1 MNNWLQIDR
10 ERRRSII
17 ETLSKKTGLSP
28 VSIEKDWWVSEVLRA
43 LFSTSFASHLSFKG
57 GTSLSKCWNLI
68 ERFSED
74 VDIAINR
81 EFLGFQGAISKTQ
94 ISDKL
99 RRASCT
105 FVRETMKSDL
115 EQQLLGQGID
125 KSLFNVTVNK
135 TSVSTTDPEIIEV
148 HYQSILPETSYI
160 QNRILIEV
168 SGRSMTEPVE
178 EVEINSII
186 SQDFPSAE
194 FAKETGEIRVNRMSR
209 HIYDLEKLMDAQI
222 AQEALHDTAL
232 YKAVMEHRR
241 KFIGLKGFDYS
252 TLEPQSIS
260 FVPPDEVISYWRED
274 YKNMQNSMI
283 YGKSLSFDKLIER
296 ITELNE
302 RFKAIDFA

>member
-105 FVRETMKSDL
+105 FFRETMKSDL

-160 QNRILIEV
+160 QNRICRTLFRDK
-168 SGRSMTEPVE
+168 SCFTQANFLG
-178 EVEINSII
+178 
-186 SQDFPSAE
+186 
-194 FAKETGEIRVNRMSR
+194 K
-209 HIYDLEKLMDAQI
+209 
-222 AQEALHDTAL
+222 
-232 YKAVMEHRR
+232 
-241 KFIGLKGFDYS
+241 GLPAS
-252 TLEPQSIS
+252 
-260 FVPPDEVISYWRED
+260 
-274 YKNMQNSMI
+274 
-283 YGKSLSFDKLIER
+283 
-296 ITELNE
+296 
-302 RFKAIDFA
+302 